1 MRIALV
7 IERFEAGSG
16 GAEAVAWTIAH
27 GLARRGDQVE
37 VIARRADDSPEVA
50 VRRVAVPRGWQPL
63 RVLGFSAA
71 AARAIAGSRADCVLS
86 FSRTRRQ
93 HVYRAGAGSHAD
105 YMERRYGRLHHAWR
119 FSPRHAVLLAAERRI
134 FRDPRQRVLCL
145 SEMVR
150 SEIQRRYQ
158 LPAER
163 LTVVRN
169 GVDLERFHPRNRAGS
184 GAKLRAR
191 LGASNL
197 PVWLFAGSG
206 FKRKGLDTALR
217 ALARSGPSASELW
230 VAGRDAPARWQRL
243 ARRLGVASRVSFL
256 GFRADLAP
264 VYAAADALFLPSR
277 YDAFGN
283 VCLEAAAAGLPVV
296 TSGAVGA
303 AELLRDS
310 GGVVADPEDV
320 TGFARELERLQE
332 PALRARRAADSRK
345 VAETLSWDRQIDVLR
360 TELERAVA

>member
-1 MRIALV
+1 MRVALV
-7 IERFEAGSG
+7 IERFEPGTG

-27 GLARRGDQVE
+27 GLAQRGDQVE
-37 VIARRADDSPEVA
+37 VIARSAADSPEFA
-50 VRRVAVPRGWQPL
+50 VRRVAVPHGWQPL

-71 AARAIAGSRADCVLS
+71 AARAIADSRADCVLS

-105 YMERRYGRLHHAWR
+105 YMERRYGRLHR
-119 FSPRHAVLLAAERRI
+119 LFRLSPRHAVLLAVERRI
-134 FRDPRQRVLCL
+134 FRDPRQRVLCS

-150 SEIQRRYQ
+150 SEIRRRYAV
-158 LPAER
+158 PAER
-163 LTVVRN
+163 LPIVRN

-184 GAKLRAR
+184 GAKLRAE
-191 LGASNL
+191 LGAGGA

-206 FKRKGLDTALR
+206 FERKGLDTALR
-217 ALARSGPSASELW
+217 ALARSGRAATELW
-230 VAGRDAPARWQRL
+230 VAGRDAQARWQRL

-256 GFRADLAP
+256 GFKRDLAP

-296 TSGAVGA
+296 TSGAVGT

-310 GGVVADPEDV
+310 GGVVPDPEDV
-320 TGFARELERLQE
+320 AGFARELERLDQ
-332 PALRARRAADSRK
+332 PALRARRGADARK
-345 VAETLSWDRQIDVLR
+345 IAETLSWDRQIDALR
-360 TELERAVA
+360 AELERAAA

>member
-1 MRIALV
+1 MRVALV
-7 IERFEAGSG
+7 IERFEPGTG
-16 GAEAVAWTIAH
+16 GAEAVAWTVAH
-27 GLARRGDQVE
+27 GLAQRGDRVE
-37 VIARRADDSPEVA
+37 VIARRAIDSPEVV
-50 VRRVAVPRGWQPL
+50 VRRVAVPRIWQPL

-71 AARAIAGSRADCVLS
+71 AARAVADSRADQVLS

-105 YMERRYGRLHHAWR
+105 YMERRYGRLHRAWR
-119 FSPRHAVLLAAERRI
+119 VSPRHAVLLAAERRI
-134 FRDPRQRVLCL
+134 FRDPRQRVLCV

-150 SEIQRRYQ
+150 SEIRRRYAV
-158 LPAER
+158 PAER
-163 LTVVRN
+163 LAVVRN

-184 GAKLRAR
+184 GARLRAE
-191 LGASNL
+191 LGASDA

-206 FKRKGLDTALR
+206 FERKGLDTALR
-217 ALARSGPSASELW
+217 ALARTGPATAELW
-230 VAGRDAPARWQRL
+230 IAGRDAQARWQRL
-243 ARRLGVASRVSFL
+243 ARRLGVTSRVSFL
-256 GFRADLAP
+256 GFQRDLAP
-264 VYAAADALFLPSR
+264 VYAAADVLLLPSR

-310 GGVVADPEDV
+310 GGVVDDPEDV
-320 TGFARELERLQE
+320 AGFARELEQLHE

-345 VAETLSWDRQIDVLR
+345 IAETLSCCR
-360 TELERAVA
+360 

>member
-1 MRIALV
+1 MRVALV

-16 GAEAVAWTIAH
+16 GVEAVAWTIAH

-37 VIARRADDSPEVA
+37 VIAHRADESPEIA
-50 VRRVAVPRGWQPL
+50 LRRVAVPRSWQPL

-71 AARAIAGSRADCVLS
+71 AARAIADSRADCVLS

-105 YMERRYGRLHHAWR
+105 YMERRYGRLHRLWR
-119 FSPRHAVLLAAERRI
+119 VSPRHAVLLAAERRI
-134 FRDPRQRVLCL
+134 FRDPRQRVLCV

-150 SEIQRRYQ
+150 SEIRRRYAV
-158 LPAER
+158 PAER
-163 LTVVRN
+163 LVVVRN

-184 GAKLRAR
+184 GAKLRAE
-191 LGASNL
+191 LGASDA

-206 FKRKGLDTALR
+206 FERKGLDTALR
-217 ALARSGPSASELW
+217 ALARSRPADAELW
-230 VAGRDAPARWQRL
+230 VVGRNSRARWQRL
-243 ARRLGVASRVSFL
+243 AHRLGVAARVSFF
-256 GFRADLAP
+256 GFQGDLAP
-264 VYAAADALFLPSR
+264 FYAAADALFLPSR

-320 TGFARELERLQE
+320 TGFARELEQLHE
-332 PALRARRAADSRK
+332 AALRARRAADSRK
-345 VAETLSWDRQIDVLR
+345 IAETLSWDRQIDALR
-360 TELERAVA
+360 AELERAVA